1 MIIWG
6 YRREQITHRAG
17 CCLTELFA
25 DLFQFYFS
33 LFVVFRIVVLAL
45 LCCAM
50 ARLIPQRDRHALLLF
65 IICTI
70 VILWPRMGAA
80 QRMHMLQNIGL
91 LLLLLEA
98 RRPQTSTPRRLRTIS
113 SFADQEQWDMRS
125 NFRFEANEL
134 FRLRDALDLP
144 RFRLHNRAVYVGEEA
159 LLVFLARIHIPGRW
173 YKIRNE
179 FGGSSSRL
187 SEVFNMV
194 VRYLYFRF
202 CIPLLQN
209 LRHWAPYFDVWCATI
224 ARKSEGAVDFV
235 FGFLDGHFN
244 TCCQPVLRDDGG
256 QLAPDVLYSGYYKEH
271 GLKYQHLTAPNGLT
285 IHLPPPFVG
294 STHDQTMLTQSTL
307 LTELAQIIAEK
318 GRHYCMYADLIYSL
332 SIYCMTGFRRTNPQT
347 TPAQRE
353 WTRRLNGPRTSVEW
367 CIGKV
372 GTVCAA
378 TTDERQ
384 QKVGL
389 QNLGMIYSTATLI
402 ANCHTCCYGSVCNQY
417 FETFAPSLE
426 EYLNLDEHP

>member
-134 FRLRDALDLP
+134 FRLRDALDL
-144 RFRLHNRAVYVGEEA
+144 AAA
-159 LLVFLARIHIPGRW
+159 LQVAQ
-173 YKIRNE
+173 
-179 FGGSSSRL
+179 SCS
-187 SEVFNMV
+187 
-194 VRYLYFRF
+194 VRR
-202 CIPLLQN
+202 
-209 LRHWAPYFDVWCATI
+209 
-224 ARKSEGAVDFV
+224 
-235 FGFLDGHFN
+235 
-244 TCCQPVLRDDGG
+244 
-256 QLAPDVLYSGYYKEH
+256 
-271 GLKYQHLTAPNGLT
+271 
-285 IHLPPPFVG
+285 
-294 STHDQTMLTQSTL
+294 
-307 LTELAQIIAEK
+307 
-318 GRHYCMYADLIYSL
+318 
-332 SIYCMTGFRRTNPQT
+332 
-347 TPAQRE
+347 
-353 WTRRLNGPRTSVEW
+353 
-367 CIGKV
+367 
-372 GTVCAA
+372 
-378 TTDERQ
+378 
-384 QKVGL
+384 
-389 QNLGMIYSTATLI
+389 
-402 ANCHTCCYGSVCNQY
+402 
-417 FETFAPSLE
+417 
-426 EYLNLDEHP
+426 